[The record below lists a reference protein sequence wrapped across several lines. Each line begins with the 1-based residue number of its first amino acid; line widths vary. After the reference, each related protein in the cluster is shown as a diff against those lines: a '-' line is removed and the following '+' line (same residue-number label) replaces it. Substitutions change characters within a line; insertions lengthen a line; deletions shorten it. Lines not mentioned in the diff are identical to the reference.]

1 MPRFLAVT
9 CWLSVILLPASAVA
23 LGLGEIELKS
33 SLNEPFVADIP
44 MQLDDST
51 ELNSVSISLATEA
64 TFERYGISFPAFLSD
79 FRFFLSS
86 DDSGYGTVQVRSVQ
100 AVAEPFITLLLEAE
114 WPSGKLLREY
124 TVLLDLSVIPE
135 QEVEALPQDLE
146 PAALE
151 ETNLSLAGSTYGPV
165 KRGQTLWGLAEELRP
180 DLSVAM
186 SDMLL
191 MLYRTNPSAFANN
204 INQLKE
210 GAILRIPDADE
221 IGAMTRSLAGSSVI
235 PVQEVEA
242 LPQDLEPAVSDEVFE
257 TQVPDLLGSELAA
270 SLTAELVSGLEE
282 GRELVEIEGPEL
294 LPVLIEVKEPL
305 TEGLVDGAAQE
316 AAVTSTTEAGEV
328 GDGEWMLDRAI
339 ELVKQFWMWGAGL
352 LVAMLS
358 LIALWRHFGSGV
370 VEEDQKSIADDPLVG
385 RWEDDDSDVDEL
397 KQDLHA
403 LVADGESF
411 EANEAVSVGVEL
423 GTGSDPAPQF
433 GPDRGEMPGEVGDA
447 PPASKPELGAFFE
460 AVPKPVDAI
469 PAEFEVPVEGVG
481 EVEDILG
488 GALSMPA
495 PINLDQ
501 GDPVAEAE
509 FYLANGLY
517 NQAADLLVQALQ
529 VDPDNRGLRIK
540 LLEVYFVWENKEV
553 FLTEARILHE
563 MIGSDTDPDWN
574 KVLIMGKQICPDDGL
589 FLAVPV
595 GTGNAGLMD
604 VTFLSED
611 TDTAGVTSVVEL
623 DEPSN
628 PNMNK
633 ILGLENLSNEPT
645 MTDVSTKLDLARAYI
660 DMGDLDVARNTLKE
674 VLEEG
679 DDSQQQEAQQLLDE
693 LID

>member
-9 CWLSVILLPASAVA
+9 CWLFAILLPASAVA
-23 LGLGEIELKS
+23 LGLGEIKLKS
-33 SLNEPFVADIP
+33 ALNEPFVADIP

-51 ELNSVSISLATEA
+51 ELHSVSISLATEA

-100 AVAEPFITLLLEAE
+100 PVAEPFITLLLEAE

-124 TVLLDLSVIPE
+124 TVLLESSMIPV
-135 QEVEALPQDLE
+135 QESEPLPQDLE
-146 PAALE
+146 PAVLE

-165 KRGQTLWGLAEELRP
+165 QRGQTLWGLAEELRP
-180 DLSVAM
+180 DSSVAM

-191 MLYRTNPSAFANN
+191 VLYRTNPSAFANN

-221 IGAMTRSLAGSSVI
+221 IGVVTRSLAESSVI
-235 PVQEVEA
+235 PVQEPEP

-257 TQVPDLLGSELAA
+257 TQATDLLKSELAA
-270 SLTAELVSGLEE
+270 SLATELDSGLEE
-282 GRELVEIEGPEL
+282 SRELVEI
-294 LPVLIEVKEPL
+294 KDPL

-316 AAVTSTTEAGEV
+316 AAVTLTTEAGGV

-358 LIALWRHFGSGV
+358 LIGIRRRFGSGV
-370 VEEDQKSIADDPLVG
+370 VEEDQESIADDPLIG
-385 RWEDDDSDVDEL
+385 SWEDDDSDVDEL

-411 EANEAVSVGVEL
+411 EVNQAVSAGAEL

-433 GPDRGEMPGEVGDA
+433 SPDRGEMPGELGDA
-447 PPASKPELGAFFE
+447 SPASKPELDAFVE
-460 AVPKPVDAI
+460 TVPKPVDAI
-469 PAEFEVPVEGVG
+469 PAEFEMPVEGVG

-488 GALSMPA
+488 GALSMQA
-495 PINLDQ
+495 SINLDQ

-509 FYLANGLY
+509 FYMANGLY

-563 MIGSDTDPDWN
+563 MIANDTDPDWN

-589 FLAVPV
+589 FSAVPV

-611 TDTAGVTSVVEL
+611 TDTAEVASVVEF
-623 DEPSN
+623 DEPSK

-633 ILGLENLSNEPT
+633 ILGLKDLSNEPT
-645 MTDVSTKLDLARAYI
+645 MTDVGTKLDLARAYI
-660 DMGDLDVARNTLKE
+660 DMGDPDVARNTLKE

-679 DDSQQQEAQQLLDE
+679 DDLQQQEARQLLDE